1 MTEEAEGLGE
11 VARAGRD
18 FPGLGKERERQTGP
32 LRAVG
37 QLLGFAQQWCL
48 ETQRDSSMGTHGD
61 RTLSTEGPG
70 FLKPANAPCNV
81 ETETRQ
87 LSSDPECLESEDAGS
102 EHSGLKI
109 KESSLLQA
117 LCKPSPHPRLQCSPM
132 REKELR

>member
-1 MTEEAEGLGE
+1 MQ
-11 VARAGRD
+11 AGISLAWGR
-18 FPGLGKERERQTGP
+18 RETDRQGP
-32 LRAVG
+32 SEQWDNFLVLLSSGALRHKA
-37 QLLGFAQQWCL
+37 
-48 ETQRDSSMGTHGD
+48 GTHGD
-61 RTLSTEGPG
+61 RTLSTKGPG
-70 FLKPANAPCNV
+70 FLKPANVPCDV

-102 EHSGLKI
+102 EHGGLKI